1 MDAPDEN
8 VLTIENVS
16 PEDVRPGDYIVW
28 ETRHTGSGST
38 LTMRREGVAHHRG
51 VSGEWR
57 TDVGGLL
64 TEDMYENATLTIHR
78 IVKEL
83 PTERGAVIVP
93 ADGYEAIDA
102 TWDGFGWLASEA
114 VLDAD
119 GKWHGVWRR
128 ELGRGVIGSV
138 GPECITT
145 RTCKVSDQ

>member
-93 ADGYEAIDA
+93 AEGCEFIEATRYGRA
-102 TWDGFGWLASEA
+102 WRTSEA
-114 VLDAD
+114 VRSAYDNWVGAWRSEAD
-119 GKWHGVWRR
+119 
-128 ELGRGVIGSV
+128 VIAYIA
-138 GPECITT
+138 PEEITPGT
-145 RTCKVSDQ
+145 WKVDDE